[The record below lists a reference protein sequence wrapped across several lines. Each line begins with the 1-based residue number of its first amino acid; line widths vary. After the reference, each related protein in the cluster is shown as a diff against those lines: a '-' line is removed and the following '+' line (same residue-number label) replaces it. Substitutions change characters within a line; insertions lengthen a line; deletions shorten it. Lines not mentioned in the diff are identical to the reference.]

1 MITSQHDGDS
11 HDHNSHSL
19 TVRRRCYIKN
29 EWLVATCDRSHHNF
43 AGTMDFDFINLD
55 ELFPNLEHQPMRYV
69 LHVCGLRDIPS
80 QTRLIEFEGLEEIE
94 ELANYTDAELDTMA
108 DRNSKRSPAATRVQM
123 DLARTKKLK
132 AVKFWINKKLR
143 ENAPCDLTELT
154 DALIGELIREM
165 SFTKSDK
172 DSDSKLYYPDAFNA
186 NDYKN
191 WIKKVSN
198 YLDSRKGKSGVPL
211 SYVIR
216 PVDADPK
223 EAQDEYTRTLWAAS
237 FETPQYKDDNREV
250 YHLFKDLLT
259 KTDGATWFEKVT
271 DGDGRAA
278 HLLLREHYVG
288 EAHDMRRAASANAK
302 LEALFWKSEASF
314 PFEKYLTRMNE
325 AFKELA
331 DAGQPMYVQQKVQT
345 LLRSIKC
352 DDIQVQTTMGIIRD
366 RYLNDFDGACLTLSR
381 TVSSRFASI
390 EPGKNK
396 RSIGA
401 TTTNSRNTRGGGGRA
416 NNRGRNNGRG
426 NNSGN
431 NRMKVMMNGVDVSD
445 IHRNFT
451 ADEWDKLRL
460 VGGHTYIY
468 QRREYLNNRGSGRFS
483 GRGGGRGQGD
493 RGSYSGRSGCTST
506 GDQRSNEQPRAIAA
520 AGANNSTEIVEYDAD
535 AASNVSSRVS
545 SNSTGSD
552 RGGRAGGRFGPRRDQ
567 QY

>member
-1 MITSQHDGDS
+1 MITPQHDGDS
-11 HDHNSHSL
+11 HDHNSHLL
-19 TVRRRCYIKN
+19 TVRRRCYTKMSGF
-29 EWLVATCDRSHHNF
+29 DRSHHNF

-123 DLARTKKLK
+123 GLARTKKLK

-143 ENAPCDLTELT
+143 ENAACDLTELT

-165 SFTKSDK
+165 SLTKSDK

-216 PVDADPK
+216 PVDADP
-223 EAQDEYTRTLWAAS
+223 EDAQDEYTRTLWAAS
-237 FETPQYKDDNREV
+237 FETPQFKDDNREV

-401 TTTNSRNTRGGGGRA
+401 TSTNSRNTRGGGGRS
-416 NNRGRNNGRG
+416 NNRGGRNNGRG

-493 RGSYSGRSGCTST
+493 RGSYSGRSGRSST

>member
-1 MITSQHDGDS
+1 MSGF
-11 HDHNSHSL
+11 
-19 TVRRRCYIKN
+19 
-29 EWLVATCDRSHHNF
+29 DRSHHNF

-123 DLARTKKLK
+123 GLARTKKLK

-143 ENAPCDLTELT
+143 ENAACDLTELT

-165 SFTKSDK
+165 SLTKSDK

-216 PVDADPK
+216 PVDADP
-223 EAQDEYTRTLWAAS
+223 EDAQDEYTRTLWAAS
-237 FETPQYKDDNREV
+237 FETPQFKDDNREV

-401 TTTNSRNTRGGGGRA
+401 ATTNSRNTRGGGGRA

-426 NNSGN
+426 NSSGN

-493 RGSYSGRSGCTST
+493 RGSYSGRSGRSST

>member
-1 MITSQHDGDS
+1 
-11 HDHNSHSL
+11 
-19 TVRRRCYIKN
+19 
-29 EWLVATCDRSHHNF
+29 
-43 AGTMDFDFINLD
+43 MDPEQAAINLD
-55 ELFPNLEHQPMRYV
+55 MMFPELEHQPMRYV

-80 QTRLIEFEGLEEIE
+80 QTRLIEYEGLENIE
-94 ELANYTDAELDTMA
+94 DLANYTDMELDTMA
-108 DRNSKRSPAATRVQM
+108 DRNSKRSPVQTRVQM
-123 DLARTKKLK
+123 GLARTKRLK
-132 AVKFWINKKLR
+132 AVKFWINKKIR
-143 ENAPCDLTELT
+143 ENAACDLTELT
-154 DALIGELIREM
+154 EAFIAELIREM
-165 SFTKSDK
+165 SLTKSDK

-216 PVDADPK
+216 ASDVNPDDAP
-223 EAQDEYTRTLWAAS
+223 DEYTRALWAAS
-237 FETPQYKDDNREV
+237 FDTPQYRDDNREV

-259 KTDGATWFEKVT
+259 KTDGATWFEKVA

-331 DAGQPMYVQQKVQT
+331 DAGQPMYVQQKVQL
-345 LLRSIKC
+345 LLRTIKC

-390 EPGKNK
+390 EPGRNK

-401 TTTNSRNTRGGGGRA
+401 ATSNTRNTRGSGGRGG
-416 NNRGRNNGRG
+416 NRGRGGRG
-426 NNSGN
+426 HSSGG
-431 NRMKVMMNGVDVSD
+431 RMKVLMNGVDVSD

-451 ADEWDKLRL
+451 SDEWEKLKL

-468 QRREYLNNRGSGRFS
+468 QRRDYLNTRGSGRFD
-483 GRGGGRGQGD
+483 GRGNGGRAGGRGYGD
-493 RGSYSGRSGCTST
+493 RSSYTARGGRGPSNADNRSG
-506 GDQRSNEQPRAIAA
+506 EPPRAIAA
-520 AGANNSTEIVEYDAD
+520 AGTSNNSTDIVEYDAD
-535 AASNVSSRVS
+535 AASNVSSRA
-545 SNSTGSD
+545 STNNSD
-552 RGGRAGGRFGPRRDQ
+552 RGGRVGSRFGPRRDQ

>member
-1 MITSQHDGDS
+1 MSGF
-11 HDHNSHSL
+11 
-19 TVRRRCYIKN
+19 
-29 EWLVATCDRSHHNF
+29 DRSHHNF

-94 ELANYTDAELDTMA
+94 ELANYTDAELDTIA

-123 DLARTKKLK
+123 GLARTKKLK

-143 ENAPCDLTELT
+143 ENAACDLTELT

-165 SFTKSDK
+165 SLTKSDK

-216 PVDADPK
+216 PVDADP
-223 EAQDEYTRTLWAAS
+223 EDAQDEYTRTLWAAS
-237 FETPQYKDDNREV
+237 FETPQFKDDNREV

-401 TTTNSRNTRGGGGRA
+401 TSTNSRNTRGGGGRS
-416 NNRGRNNGRG
+416 NNRGGRNNGRG

-493 RGSYSGRSGCTST
+493 RGSYSGRSGRSST

>member
-1 MITSQHDGDS
+1 MVTTVTCWLIVDGVIS
-11 HDHNSHSL
+11 HPMSGHSHP
-19 TVRRRCYIKN
+19 
-29 EWLVATCDRSHHNF
+29 HHNF
-43 AGTMDFDFINLD
+43 TGSMDFVPAMMNLD
-55 ELFPNLEHQPMRYV
+55 EMFPDLEHQPMRYV
-69 LHVCGLRDIPS
+69 LHMCGLRDIPS
-80 QTRLIEFEGLEEIE
+80 QTRLIDHEGLENIE
-94 ELANYTDAELDTMA
+94 ELANYTDTELDTMA
-108 DRNSKRSPAATRVQM
+108 DRNSKRSPAPTRVQM
-123 DLARTKKLK
+123 GLARTKKLK
-132 AVKFWINKKLR
+132 AVKFWISKKLR

-165 SFTKSDK
+165 SLTKSGK
-172 DSDSKLYYPDAFNA
+172 DTDSKLYYPDAFTA
-186 NDYKN
+186 SDYKN

-216 PVDADPK
+216 PANADPVD
-223 EAQDEYTRTLWAAS
+223 AQDEYTRALWAAS
-237 FETPQYKDDNREV
+237 FDTPQYKDDNREV

-259 KTDGATWFEKVT
+259 KTDGATWFEKVP

-325 AFKELA
+325 AFKELD
-331 DAGQPMYVQQKVQT
+331 DAGQPMYVQQKVQL

-401 TTTNSRNTRGGGGRA
+401 ATSNTRNTRGGGGRGG
-416 NNRGRNNGRG
+416 NRGRNSARG
-426 NNSGN
+426 NYSGSK
-431 NRMKVMMNGVDVSD
+431 RMKVMMNGVDVSD
-445 IHRNFT
+445 IHRNYT
-451 ADEWDKLRL
+451 SEEWDKLRL

-468 QRREYLNNRGSGRFS
+468 QRRDYLNNRGSGRFD
-483 GRGGGRGQGD
+483 GRGGGGRSAGGRGYGD
-493 RGSYSGRSGCTST
+493 RGSYASRGGRSAATN
-506 GDQRSNEQPRAIAA
+506 DHRLNEQPRAIAA
-520 AGANNSTEIVEYDAD
+520 AGANYST
-535 AASNVSSRVS
+535 
-545 SNSTGSD
+545 
-552 RGGRAGGRFGPRRDQ
+552 
-567 QY
+567 

>member
-1 MITSQHDGDS
+1 MITTVIW
-11 HDHNSHSL
+11 L
-19 TVRRRCYIKN
+19 TVRRRCYTKMSGF
-29 EWLVATCDRSHHNF
+29 DRSHHNF

-94 ELANYTDAELDTMA
+94 ELANYTDAELDTIA

-123 DLARTKKLK
+123 GLARTKKLK

-143 ENAPCDLTELT
+143 ENAACDLTELT

-165 SFTKSDK
+165 SLTKSDK

-216 PVDADPK
+216 PVDADP
-223 EAQDEYTRTLWAAS
+223 EDAQDEYTRTLWAAS
-237 FETPQYKDDNREV
+237 FETPQFKDDNREV

-401 TTTNSRNTRGGGGRA
+401 TSTNSRNTRGGGGRS
-416 NNRGRNNGRG
+416 NNRGGRNNGRG

-493 RGSYSGRSGCTST
+493 RGSYSGRSGRSST